1 MTIRN
6 LNIINVVLILLIFP
20 VTAFLVKDY
29 VVYRRVK
36 SGVRAVKVSVAA
48 PVHRGA
54 IQEYAPIV
62 EDPVFPTPSRTFSP
76 PAGFVDESGPAL
88 DPAAV
93 SSGLKLVGTFV
104 SSELSPSSFAV
115 FEKAGERKQKIFKLG
130 EVVFGTGLLKEVG
143 RERAVL
149 GVGPRSVLFIMETRE
164 IPRGAVPGSAAQ
176 KRGPGARVRPA
187 TGMRYSKK
195 TGENRWVISQEAVLN
210 ALDDMGTVLTSARLT
225 PVVKGGAV
233 EGFLVTEI
241 KPRGIMD
248 AVGLK
253 NGDVLKRVN
262 GYEMTSPERAIQV
275 LTALKGETSF
285 DLDIVR
291 NGKNRSFHYEVR

>member
-36 SGVRAVKVSVAA
+36 SEVRPVKVIVPP
-48 PVHRGA
+48 PVQRGA
-54 IQEYAPIV
+54 IQGYAPIV

-76 PAGFVDESGPAL
+76 PAGFVDESGLAL
-88 DPAAV
+88 DPAAA

-104 SSELSPSSFAV
+104 SPELSPSSFAV
-115 FEKAGERKQKIFKLG
+115 FEKASERTQKIFKLG
-130 EVVFGTGLLKEVG
+130 EVVFGAGLLKEVG

-149 GVGPRSVLFIMETRE
+149 GVGSRSVVFIMETRE
-164 IPRGAVPGSAAQ
+164 IPRGAVPGSTSVNG
-176 KRGPGARVRPA
+176 RPGGKLRPA

-195 TGENRWVISQEAVLN
+195 TGENRWVISQEAVLS
-210 ALDDMGTVLTSARLT
+210 ALDDMGSVLTSARLT
-225 PVVKGGAV
+225 PRVKDGVV

-253 NGDVLKRVN
+253 NGDILKRVN

-285 DLDIVR
+285 ELDIVR

>member
-36 SGVRAVKVSVAA
+36 SGFPQVKVVVPQ

-54 IQEYAPIV
+54 IREYAPIV
-62 EDPVFPTPSRTFSP
+62 EDPVFPTPSRTFIP
-76 PAGFVDESGPAL
+76 PAGFVDDPGPAP
-88 DPAAV
+88 DPVAS

-104 SSELSPSSFAV
+104 SSGLSPSSFAV
-115 FEKAGERKQKIFKLG
+115 FEKAGERNQKIFKLD
-130 EVVFGTGLLKEVG
+130 EVVFGAGLLKEVG

-149 GVGPRSVLFIMETRE
+149 RVGARGVVFTMERRE
-164 IPRGAVPGSAAQ
+164 IPRGVAPGSGSANGA
-176 KRGPGARVRPA
+176 PGARA
-187 TGMRYSKK
+187 GGIRYSKK
-195 TGENRWVISQEAVLN
+195 IGENRWVISREAVLN
-210 ALDDMGTVLTSARLT
+210 ALDDMGSVLTSARLT
-225 PVVKGGAV
+225 PRVKGGAV

-253 NGDVLKRVN
+253 NGDILKRVN
-262 GYEMTSPERAIQV
+262 GYEMTSPERAVQV

-285 DLDIVR
+285 ELDIVR
-291 NGKNRSFHYEVR
+291 NGQPRSFHYEVR